1 MRVRYLVLLGV
12 LVLDT
17 HGFSLPSRPLGT
29 KATRA
34 QQRGI
39 VATPDEGAVAGT
51 ASTAEARCDS
61 SGNSSDS
68 SNSSSSDDSSG
79 SAAAANGGLG
89 PRAARAMRAARAG
102 AWIGLRGYAPLV
114 VGQAE
119 LQLVMH
125 AGLHAVHG
133 LLSPQAY
140 LQFISAFSTSM
151 HWVALA
157 SHHASI
163 QLIPCISIA
172 FALWRYSREL
182 RRYSKEVEEVQ
193 RIPPAERDAHGVA
206 ELKLRYDAFMQKNR
220 VLSDPAPRAGALLA
234 LASCS
239 VFGNPGLLRR
249 WGQTRWWGELSAC
262 VNAPLV
268 EELLFRGMLL
278 NALHAL
284 FGARCARIW
293 SSVLFGMVHLGNHKV
308 LLEAGADMASHP
320 RLLSAFVLVSSP
332 TALLKRG
339 GARRAWHS
347 WAVLARGPASTA
359 PTSLT
364 HHRLVTSIW
373 VWAASHVAL
382 CGASAFWRHG
392 PAYRDH
398 GYIGA
403 VCSHAVSNAAA
414 VWFARITNTFLPRP
428 RTVGDITE
436 AGWLRHW
443 LYTWQGCGIVAL
455 GPWLKSQ
462 RRTG

>member
-1 MRVRYLVLLGV
+1 MRVRCLVLLGV

-17 HGFSLPSRPLGT
+17 HGFSLPLGT
-29 KATRA
+29 KATRT
-34 QQRGI
+34 QQRVI
-39 VATPDEGAVAGT
+39 VTTPDEGAVAGT
-51 ASTAEARCDS
+51 ASTAEAHSGNSSEAR

-68 SNSSSSDDSSG
+68 SNSSGSSRNSSDSSNNSG
-79 SAAAANGGLG
+79 SAAAANRGLG
-89 PRAARAMRAARAG
+89 PLVARTMRAARAG
-102 AWIGLRGYAPLV
+102 AWIGLRGFAPLQI
-114 VGQAE
+114 GHAA

-133 LLSPQAY
+133 LLPPQAY
-140 LQFISAFSTSM
+140 LQFISSFSKSM

-157 SHHASI
+157 STHASTVI
-163 QLIPCISIA
+163 SCIM
-172 FALWRYSREL
+172 ALRNAREV
-182 RRYSKEVEEVQ
+182 RRFCKEAKKVQ
-193 RIPPAERDAHGVA
+193 RIPLAERDAHDVA
-206 ELKLRYDAFMQKNR
+206 ELKLRYDALMQNYAQ
-220 VLSDPAPRAGALLA
+220 LLLGHLLA
-234 LASCS
+234 LTSCS
-239 VFGNPGLLRR
+239 VFENPDLLSR
-249 WGQTRWWGELSAC
+249 WGQTRWWGELRSC

-268 EELLFRGMLL
+268 EELLFRSGLL
-278 NALHAL
+278 NALDAL

-308 LLEAGADMASHP
+308 DLEASADMASHP
-320 RLLSAFVLVSSP
+320 RLVSAFVLVSSP

-347 WAVLARGPASTA
+347 WALLARGPASTA

-364 HHRLVTSIW
+364 HHWLVTSIW
-373 VWAASHVAL
+373 VWAASHVAF
-382 CGASAFWRHG
+382 CGASAFWHHG

-414 VWFARITNTFLPRP
+414 GWLARIKNTFLPRP
-428 RTVGDITE
+428 RTMGDITG